1 MRKIPSTTARV
12 AAAALALTVA
22 ATAVP
27 AIPGLSG
34 FSGLPGLSG
43 LSGLSALKA
52 QAAAAE
58 KATYTLNTKPFKQ
71 SGQLYLPLREV
82 APLLDLQLTY
92 NSSAKTYQL
101 TGITQTVQFKAGSAK
116 ATGKSGTALS
126 LGASVLVKNGVTYV
140 PASLFSKLF
149 SIPITSSG
157 GQNISFSYTSRYI
170 LSNSGD
176 MLFWLNR
183 TQNVLYGGPAGTLPS
198 PLGAIN
204 LKSPD
209 WLYMDA
215 TSVDK
220 NSYVLEISNAH
231 GEPHIFNDRIRVL
244 VHGGKQV
251 YQAGYS
257 YGGPSMVNLLPDV
270 LSYKGQ
276 IIMNYGH
283 YADLVSPDGT
293 AQGTIRF
300 ENYGAANEVYS
311 LEAIEDDFFLIREYT
326 LGTLL
331 LVDRSSGISIPL
343 YLSLH
348 SEESIDMI
356 EHSEWGVGDGLI
368 YMGRTDNQLKFSVNL
383 PYSSAD
389 PTVKFYTLP

>member
-27 AIPGLSG
+27 AIPGR
-34 FSGLPGLSG
+34 SGLPGLS
-43 LSGLSALKA
+43 ALTT

-58 KATYTLNTKPFKQ
+58 KTIHTLNTKPFKQ

-101 TGITQTVQFKAGSAK
+101 TGITQTAQFKAGSAK
-116 ATGKSGTALS
+116 ATSKSGAVLS

-157 GQNISFSYTSRYI
+157 GQDISFSFTSRYL
-170 LSNSGD
+170 LSSAGD

-183 TQNVLYGGPAGTLPS
+183 TQNALYGGRAGTLPS
-198 PLGAIN
+198 RLGSIN
-204 LKSPD
+204 LRSPD

-215 TSVDK
+215 RSVDK
-220 NSYVLEISNAH
+220 DTYVLEISNAH

-244 VHGGKQV
+244 IHDGKQV

-257 YGGPSMVNLLPDV
+257 YGGPSTVNLLPDA
-270 LSYKGQ
+270 LSHKGQ

-293 AQGTIRF
+293 AQETIRF
-300 ENYGAANEVYS
+300 ENYGAADEVYS

-331 LVDRSSGISIPL
+331 LVDRSSGVSIPL

-348 SEESIDMI
+348 SEESIEMI
-356 EHSEWGVGDGLI
+356 EQSEWGIGDGLV
-368 YMGRTDNQLKFSVNL
+368 YMGRTGNQLKFSVRT

-389 PTVKFYTLP
+389 PAVKFYTLP

>member
-34 FSGLPGLSG
+34 LPGLS
-43 LSGLSALKA
+43 ALTT

-58 KATYTLNTKPFKQ
+58 KTIYTLNTKPFKQ

-92 NSSAKTYQL
+92 NSSAKSYQL
-101 TGITQTVQFKAGSAK
+101 TGITQTAQFKAGSAK
-116 ATGKSGTALS
+116 ATSQSGAVLS

-157 GQNISFSYTSRYI
+157 EQNISFSFTSRYL
-170 LSNSGD
+170 LSSSGD

-183 TQNVLYGGPAGTLPS
+183 SQNTLYGGRAGTLPS
-198 PLGAIN
+198 RLGAIN
-204 LKSPD
+204 LRSPD

-215 TSVDK
+215 ASIDK
-220 NSYVLEISNAH
+220 DTYVLEISNAH

-244 VHGGKQV
+244 IHGGKQV

-257 YGGPSMVNLLPDV
+257 YGGPSMVNLLPDA
-270 LSYKGQ
+270 LSHKGQ
-276 IIMNYGH
+276 IIMNYGQ

-293 AQGTIRF
+293 VQETIRF
-300 ENYGAANEVYS
+300 ENYGTADEVYS

-331 LVDRSSGISIPL
+331 LVDRSSGAAVPL

-356 EHSEWGVGDGLI
+356 EHSEWGVGDGLT
-368 YMGRTDNQLKFSVNL
+368 YMGRTGNQLKFSAKS

-389 PTVKFYTLP
+389 PTVKFYMLP